1 MQINSY
7 GLYGNN
13 DNFAFLTLLKK
24 HYHICEC
31 MFIANNI
38 MGVN

>member
-1 MQINSY
+1 MNSY

-13 DNFAFLTLLKK
+13 YDNIAFLTLFKK

-31 MFIANNI
+31 MSIANNI

>member
-1 MQINSY
+1 MNSY

-13 DNFAFLTLLKK
+13 YDNIAFLTLFKK
-24 HYHICEC
+24 YYDIEC
-31 MFIANNI
+31 MFIANDI